1 MPRLAP
7 TSAHARYQASPAPA
21 RLLQE
26 VKGLWRVQ
34 WLQLDP
40 ATLPPAARLA
50 HARQQI
56 AQLREQLAARAD
68 AADRPADTLRPWL
81 LLLPWQEVVEAP
93 EVAELLGHQQP
104 SERQA
109 GLELL
114 ATLAAQQPQYL
125 QQVGDGSVSSWLH
138 ALGP

>member
-1 MPRLAP
+1 MPALAW
-7 TSAHARYQASPAPA
+7 
-21 RLLQE
+21 LLQE
-26 VKGLWRVQ
+26 VEGLWRVQ

-40 ATLPPAARLA
+40 AALPPAARLA

-56 AQLREQLAARAD
+56 AQLREQLAAQAD
-68 AADRPADTLRPWL
+68 AADRPADKLRPWL

-93 EVAELLGHQQP
+93 EVAQLLGHQQP

-125 QQVGDGSVSSWLH
+125 QQVGGGSVSSWLH